1 MKKRVGQAGPG
12 LVGAGLFCALVIAGA
27 GSPAS
32 SAVAQEPPGARAGAA
47 GAPPQYTA
55 ADVHFMSGMILHH
68 AQAVLMAS
76 WARSHDASPSVRELC
91 DRIGVSQRDEIA
103 FMQRWLRERR
113 QPVPD
118 ADTAAQRTMPGMP
131 GMSMPAMGQTMLMP
145 GMLTGAQ
152 LAALDSARGPTFD
165 RLFLQFMIQHHQ
177 GALTMVQDLINT
189 PGAAQDGQVFQF
201 ASDVNA
207 DQTAEI
213 GRMRRMLA
221 GLLFGAPSQ

>member
-1 MKKRVGQAGPG
+1 MRVGRAGPS
-12 LVGAGLFCALVIAGA
+12 LVGAGLFCALVTTGV
-27 GSPAS
+27 GS
-32 SAVAQEPPGARAGAA
+32 SASYAHAQEPPAGARGDAVSAL
-47 GAPPQYTA
+47 PPYTA
-55 ADVHFMSGMILHH
+55 ADLHFMSGMILHH
-68 AQAVLMAS
+68 AQAVLMAG
-76 WARSHDASPSVRELC
+76 WAPSHDASASVRELC

-118 ADTAAQRTMPGMP
+118 ADTTAQRTMPGMGRMAMP
-131 GMSMPAMGQTMLMP
+131 GMDPGTLMP
-145 GMLTGAQ
+145 GMLTGAE
-152 LAALDSARGPTFD
+152 LARLDSARGPAFD
-165 RLFLQFMIQHHQ
+165 RLFLTSMIKHHQ